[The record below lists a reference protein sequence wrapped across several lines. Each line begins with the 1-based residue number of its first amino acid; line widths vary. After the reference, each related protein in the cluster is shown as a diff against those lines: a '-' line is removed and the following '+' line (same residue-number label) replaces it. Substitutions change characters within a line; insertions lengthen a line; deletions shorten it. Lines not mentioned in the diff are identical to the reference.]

1 MCARADA
8 VFNAGD
14 PDFRTESPV
23 AAGSVVD
30 FLVDFVAAA
39 ETPATVYDLRRT
51 GPAQRA
57 VDPPSTERA
66 APVMKEDSSLA
77 RNRIDRAISSGFAAR
92 PIGIRAESRR

>member
-30 FLVDFVAAA
+30 FLAAA